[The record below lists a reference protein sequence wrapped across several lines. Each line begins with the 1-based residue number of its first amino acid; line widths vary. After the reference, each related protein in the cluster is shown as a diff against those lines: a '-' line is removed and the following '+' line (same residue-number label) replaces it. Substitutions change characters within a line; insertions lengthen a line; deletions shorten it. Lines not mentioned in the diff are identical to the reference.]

1 MLVKRSHKISQDTP
15 AEKAFLFISGAI
27 LVIFSICCL
36 YPFWYVVIYSFSS
49 ADRVREGLSF
59 WPKGFTLENYRMIFE
74 LKQIYQA
81 IIVSGL
87 RAIIG
92 TIVTLFCT
100 SMLAYIASKS
110 QFKARKF
117 VFRMMV
123 FTMYVSGGL
132 IPYILTMRAYH
143 LDNTF
148 LLYILPGAFGAY
160 NAILIKTYIEQLPP
174 GLEESAMLDGA
185 NYFQIFIRI
194 VMPLC
199 TPVLAAVAVFT
210 AVGQWNSWTDNF
222 YLVREPDLQCLQLIL
237 MNYLKQSE
245 AVVKAL
251 QQGFS
256 YEEVKNM
263 IQVSPM
269 TIRMSVTVVSVVP
282 IFCVYPFMQ
291 KYFVKGL
298 LLGAIKG

>member
-1 MLVKRSHKISQDTP
+1 MKTKKRINQDTP
-15 AEKAFLFISGAI
+15 AEKFFLFLTGLV
-27 LVIFSICCL
+27 LVIFAICCV
-36 YPFWYVVIYSFSS
+36 YPFWYVLIYSLSS
-49 ADRVREGLSF
+49 ADKVREGLSF
-59 WPKGFTLENYRMIFE
+59 LPKGFTLENYRKVFE
-74 LKQIYQA
+74 LKQIYHA
-81 IIVSGL
+81 IIISGL
-87 RAIIG
+87 RAVIG

-100 SMLAYIASKS
+100 SMLAYIVSKP

-117 VFRMMV
+117 IFRMMV
-123 FTMYVSGGL
+123 FTMYVGGGL

-148 LLYILPGAFGAY
+148 LLYIIPSAFGAY
-160 NAILIKTYIEQLPP
+160 NAILIKTYIEQLPA

-185 NYFQIFIRI
+185 NYFQIFIKI
-194 VMPLC
+194 VIPLC
-199 TPVLAAVAVFT
+199 VPVLAAVAVFT

-222 YLVREPDLQCLQLIL
+222 YLVRDPDLQCLQLIL

-256 YEEVKNM
+256 YDEIKNM
-263 IQVSPM
+263 VQISPM
-269 TIRMSVTVVSVVP
+269 TIRMTVTVVSVVP